1 MWAAWLSTNRRSQLC
16 VCAPCGWLLS
26 VRWGRTLSFSG
37 TQLIF
42 GPARLLAF
50 HSLLRALYLFMLVFF
65 FLDPRGA
72 TVF

>member
-1 MWAAWLSTNRRSQLC
+1 MWAAWLSTNRSSQLC
-16 VCAPCGWLLS
+16 VYALWLAVICQVGKNSELL
-26 VRWGRTLSFSG
+26 R

-50 HSLLRALYLFMLVFF
+50 HSLLWALYLFMLVFF